1 MEGGTDLSLSGS
13 SNNFWR
19 DRMRE
24 AWHSLLALAIAA
36 SVQFGASAAAHA
48 QDARQ
53 YILATATTGGTY
65 YPVGSCRRI

>member
-1 MEGGTDLSLSGS
+1 
-13 SNNFWR
+13 
-19 DRMRE
+19 MRE